1 MSKMSKTSSTPKKLT
16 VLDGWSIGSDGMIG
30 VTVFV
35 VSGSISAMAGPAACL
50 SYLIAAAVT
59 ILVAITICEVTAAYP
74 ESGGAYIYPKKIIGS
89 RMGDFLSYL
98 SGLAMYC
105 GQGLLGPATLGLA
118 LANYTI
124 AFVELLGVDF
134 PISNK
139 AFAIIAVLFFGISN
153 MISTK
158 IGAAI
163 QVGSTV
169 LVVGPIII
177 FLVWGGANVDT
188 SLLVPFMP
196 NGISSVI
203 AGAATAWLGYG
214 AWSAIPNMASEF
226 KNPAKDV
233 PRSMILSLVTCGLL
247 FGGIVLVMNGLLPYS
262 VLGDLD
268 APVADAFA
276 TVHVVGGL
284 IIAFG
289 GVFAAVSTLN
299 GLMMAGSRMT
309 YTMGVQG
316 GLPKIFAKTNKEGV
330 PVVALAVSTAIM
342 VLLSGSATLT
352 FLVQCNVFVTAFSW
366 LISMICQIVLR
377 TKHKEIVS
385 PMRCPLFPV
394 IPVVAIVL
402 SLYMLSKLNVN
413 NLLTGGLILGFAALL
428 FVIFNFTP
436 AKKLCFQAEAQTVT
450 EDNTSE

>member
-1 MSKMSKTSSTPKKLT
+1 MSKTSSTPKKLT
-16 VLDGWSIGSDGMIG
+16 VLDGWSIGSGGMIG

-74 ESGGAYIYPKKIIGS
+74 ESGGAYIYPKKIIGG

-268 APVADAFA
+268 APF
-276 TVHVVGGL
+276 
-284 IIAFG
+284 
-289 GVFAAVSTLN
+289 
-299 GLMMAGSRMT
+299 M
-309 YTMGVQG
+309 
-316 GLPKIFAKTNKEGV
+316 
-330 PVVALAVSTAIM
+330 
-342 VLLSGSATLT
+342 
-352 FLVQCNVFVTAFSW
+352 W
-366 LISMICQIVLR
+366 
-377 TKHKEIVS
+377 
-385 PMRCPLFPV
+385 
-394 IPVVAIVL
+394 
-402 SLYMLSKLNVN
+402 
-413 NLLTGGLILGFAALL
+413 
-428 FVIFNFTP
+428 
-436 AKKLCFQAEAQTVT
+436 
-450 EDNTSE
+450 SEV

>member
-1 MSKMSKTSSTPKKLT
+1 MSNENTQVAEGKKLS
-16 VLDGWSIGSDGMIG
+16 VLDGWSIGSGGMIG

-35 VSGSISAMAGPAACL
+35 VSGSISAMAGPAACI
-50 SYLIAAAVT
+50 SYIIAALVT
-59 ILVAITICEVTAAYP
+59 ILVAVTICEVTAAYP
-74 ESGGAYIYPKKIIGS
+74 KSGGAYIYPKEIIG
-89 RMGDFLSYL
+89 GKLGKFLSYV

-124 AFVELLGVDF
+124 AFVKLLGVDF
-134 PISNK
+134 PLSNRT
-139 AFAIIAVLFFGISN
+139 FAIICVLFFGISN

-163 QVGSTV
+163 QVGSTF

-177 FLVWGGANVDT
+177 FLIWGGMNVNPA
-188 SLLVPFMP
+188 LLTPFAP
-196 NGISSVI
+196 NGVEAII

-226 KNPAKDV
+226 KNPARDV
-233 PRSMILSLVTCGLL
+233 PLSMILSLVTCGAL
-247 FGGIVLVMNGLLPYS
+247 FGGIVLVMNGLLPYET
-262 VLGDLD
+262 LGALD

-276 TVHVVGGL
+276 TVHTVGGL

-309 YTMGVQG
+309 YTMGVEG
-316 GLPKIFAKTNKEGV
+316 GLPRIFAKTNREGV
-330 PVVALAVSTAIM
+330 PVVALAFSTAVM

-352 FLVQCNVFVTAFSW
+352 FLVQCNVFVTAVSW
-366 LISMICQIVLR
+366 LISMACQIVLR
-377 TKHKEIVS
+377 VRHKDIVS

-394 IPVVAIVL
+394 VPIAAIAL
-402 SLYMLSKLNVN
+402 SLYMLSKLKAG
-413 NLLTGGLILGFAALL
+413 NLLTGCLILAFAAVLY
-428 FVIFNFTP
+428 VIFYHTP
-436 AKKLCFQAEAQTVT
+436 AKALCDQKDT
-450 EDNTSE
+450 D